1 VIYKENINYTENK
14 IKMKINFY
22 KGDLPS
28 SFKATNIV
36 ALDSETMGLNPKR
49 DKLCLVQIS
58 NGDEIC
64 NLVKIDLSNKK
75 PLNLIKI
82 LKNNKI
88 QKIFHYARFDVAVFK
103 HNFKI
108 NIKNIYCTKIASK
121 LVRTYTDKH
130 GYKDLC
136 SELLGKSIS
145 KTEQSSDWGG
155 DLTKEQQKYA
165 ATDVLHLHKIKDKL
179 DSMLLREKRSKLAK
193 ACFDFIQYRTDLD
206 INGWSEQDIFKH

>member
-1 VIYKENINYTENK
+1 
-14 IKMKINFY
+14 MKINLY
-22 KGDLPS
+22 DGDIPE
-28 SFKATNIV
+28 NIKIAHTV

-58 NGDEIC
+58 NGDEVC
-64 NLVKIDLSNKK
+64 HLVKIDLSTEK
-75 PLNLIKI
+75 PQNLIRL

-88 QKIFHYARFDVAVFK
+88 KKIFHYARFDVAVFK

-155 DLTKEQQKYA
+155 ELTKGQQKYA
-165 ATDVLHLHKIKDKL
+165 ATDVLYLHKLKDKL
-179 DSMLLREKRSKLAK
+179 DMMLLREKRSKLAK

>member
-1 VIYKENINYTENK
+1 
-14 IKMKINFY
+14 MKINFY
-22 KGDLPS
+22 TGDLPE
-28 SFKATNIV
+28 SFKASNII

-58 NGDEIC
+58 NGDEVC
-64 NLVKIDLSNKK
+64 NLIKIDLSTEK

-103 HNFKI
+103 YNFKI

-155 DLTKEQQKYA
+155 ELSKEQQKYA
-165 ATDVLHLHKIKDKL
+165 ATDVLYLHKIKDKL

-193 ACFDFIQYRTDLD
+193 ACFDFIPYRTDLD
-206 INGWSEQDIFKH
+206 ISGWSEQDIFKH

>member
-1 VIYKENINYTENK
+1 
-14 IKMKINFY
+14 MKINLY
-22 KGDLPS
+22 KGDLPA
-28 SFKATNIV
+28 SFKATNII

-58 NGDEIC
+58 NGDEVC
-64 NLVKIDLSNKK
+64 HLVKIDLSNEK

-136 SELLGKSIS
+136 NELLGKSIS

-155 DLTKEQQKYA
+155 ELTKEQQKYA
-165 ATDVLHLHKIKDKL
+165 ATDVLYLHKIKDKL
-179 DSMLLREKRSKLAK
+179 DKMLLRESRSKLAK

>member
-1 VIYKENINYTENK
+1 
-14 IKMKINFY
+14 MKINLY
-22 KGDLPS
+22 HGDLPKNFTAAS
-28 SFKATNIV
+28 IV

-58 NGDEIC
+58 NGDEKC
-64 NLVKIDLSNKK
+64 HLVKIDLSTQK
-75 PLNLIKI
+75 PLNLIRI

-103 HNFKI
+103 YNFKI

-136 SELLGKSIS
+136 SELLNKNIS
-145 KTEQSSDWGG
+145 KAEQSSDWGG
-155 DLTKEQQKYA
+155 DLSKEQQSYA
-165 ATDVLHLHKIKDKL
+165 ATDVLYLHKIRDKL
-179 DSMLLREKRSKLAK
+179 NKMLIREKRVKLAK
-193 ACFDFIQYRTDLD
+193 ACFDFIEYRTDLD
-206 INGWSEQDIFKH
+206 ISGWADQDIFKH

>member
-1 VIYKENINYTENK
+1 
-14 IKMKINFY
+14 MKINFY
-22 KGDLPS
+22 RRDLPAR
-28 SFKATNIV
+28 FKASNII

-58 NGDEIC
+58 NGDEVC
-64 NLVKIDLSNKK
+64 HLVKIDLSNEK

-88 QKIFHYARFDVAVFK
+88 QKIFHFARFDVTVFK

-155 DLTKEQQKYA
+155 ELTKDQQKYA
-165 ATDVLHLHKIKDKL
+165 ATDVLYLHKIKDKL
-179 DSMLLREKRSKLAK
+179 DNMLLRENRIKLAK

-206 INGWSEQDIFKH
+206 ISGWSEQDIFKH